1 MMRRIKW
8 LTGVLLVL
16 MVVAG
21 CGGGASREEE
31 ATPTPIPTPI
41 VPTKPTYEVKR
52 GEVVR
57 ELEFTGRIAPV
68 VEEELFFRTA
78 GYVGTVYVERDDF
91 VETGDLLAELEVIDL
106 KNQLLQAEAALE
118 MAIANNEKR
127 LAEAEASLRSTE
139 LRVASARADN
149 PASQVTIAEVGLERA
164 KIALSEAQEAYDEA
178 WDPGRDW
185 ELDIAWKK
193 KALENEREA
202 TERALRQAELSLKVA
217 KAQVQQALQSL
228 EKHQYNVEICEHEVE
243 LARLRL
249 EQLEAGLD
257 IEEIKLNVQRLRD
270 LLNDAQLKAPFD
282 GQVLSL
288 SITDGRAVEGYR
300 PVMVIG
306 ELSELEVSASLQ
318 GSQMEDLQEGMPVAV
333 TIASRPGE
341 EIKGQ
346 IRRLPYPYGGGGR
359 ISSDAEER
367 DESSRVSLD
376 VSATD
381 AGLELGDL
389 VRMTVVLERKDD
401 VLWLPPQ
408 AIRIFEGRRFV
419 VLQEGD
425 AQRRVDVQIGVE
437 GEDRVEIEEGL
448 AEGQVVIGP

>member
-8 LTGVLLVL
+8 LTGVLIVL

-21 CGGGASREEE
+21 CGGGPSREEE

-106 KNQLLQAEAALE
+106 KNHLLQAEAALE

-139 LRVASARADN
+139 LRLASAKADN

-202 TERALRQAELSLKVA
+202 TERGLRQAELSLKVA
-217 KAQVQQALQSL
+217 EAQYQQALQSL

-367 DESSRVSLD
+367 DESTRVSLE
-376 VSATD
+376 VLATD

-389 VRMTVVLERKDD
+389 VRMTVALERKDD

-408 AIRIFEGRRFV
+408 AIRTFEGRRFV
-419 VLQEGD
+419 VVQEGD
-425 AQRRVDVQIGVE
+425 AQRRVDVKIGVE

>member
-8 LTGVLLVL
+8 LTGVLIVL

-21 CGGGASREEE
+21 CGGGPSREEE

-78 GYVGTVYVERDDF
+78 GYVGTVYVERDDL

-106 KNQLLQAEAALE
+106 KNHLLQAEAALE

-139 LRVASARADN
+139 LRLASAKADN

-202 TERALRQAELSLKVA
+202 TERGLRQAELSLKVA
-217 KAQVQQALQSL
+217 EAQYQQALQSL

-367 DESSRVSLD
+367 DESTRVSLE
-376 VSATD
+376 VLATD

-389 VRMTVVLERKDD
+389 VRMTVALERKDD

-408 AIRIFEGRRFV
+408 AIRTFEGRRFV
-419 VLQEGD
+419 VVQEGD
-425 AQRRVDVQIGVE
+425 AQRRVDVKIGVE

>member
-8 LTGVLLVL
+8 LTGVLIVL

-21 CGGGASREEE
+21 CGGGPSREEE

-78 GYVGTVYVERDDF
+78 GYVGTVYVERDDL

-139 LRVASARADN
+139 LRLASAKADN

-202 TERALRQAELSLKVA
+202 TERGLRQAELSLKVA
-217 KAQVQQALQSL
+217 EAQYQQALQSL

-367 DESSRVSLD
+367 DESTRVSLE
-376 VSATD
+376 VLATD

-389 VRMTVVLERKDD
+389 VRMTVALERKDD

-408 AIRIFEGRRFV
+408 AIRTFEGRRFV
-419 VLQEGD
+419 VVQEGD
-425 AQRRVDVQIGVE
+425 AQRRVDVKIGVE